1 MHITIN
7 TASQFRNEFHR
18 AGRGGQFSY
27 EALGLLFD
35 LFEEVTPDD
44 ELDVIGVC
52 CEWSEEL
59 PADIARNY
67 SINLNDADPEADDYE
82 EQCTAIVINHICEHT
97 TVAGVT
103 DAGAIVYANF

>member
-35 LFEEVTPDD
+35 LFEDIDPDYD
-44 ELDVIGVC
+44 LDVIAIC
-52 CEWSEEL
+52 CEFAENMPEAI
-59 PADIARNY
+59 ADMY
-67 SINLNDADPEADDYE
+67 SIDGDVMDFLSN
-82 EQCTAIVINHICEHT
+82 QT

-103 DAGAIVYANF
+103 SSGAVVYAVF

>member
-44 ELDVIGVC
+44 ELDVVGVC
-52 CEWSEEL
+52 CEWSEES
-59 PADIARNY
+59 PAYIARNY
-67 SINLNDADPEADDYE
+67 SIDLNDADPEADDYE
-82 EQCTAIVINHICEHT
+82 E
-97 TVAGVT
+97 
-103 DAGAIVYANF
+103 

>member
-1 MHITIN
+1 MYLTIDN
-7 TASQFRNEFHR
+7 ASQFRDEFNR

-52 CEWSEEL
+52 CEWSEES

-67 SINLNDADPEADDYE
+67 SIDLNGADPEADDYE
-82 EQCTAIVINHICEHT
+82 EQCVAIVVDHICEHT
-97 TVAGVT
+97 TIAGVT
-103 DAGAIVYANF
+103 DAGAIVYANY